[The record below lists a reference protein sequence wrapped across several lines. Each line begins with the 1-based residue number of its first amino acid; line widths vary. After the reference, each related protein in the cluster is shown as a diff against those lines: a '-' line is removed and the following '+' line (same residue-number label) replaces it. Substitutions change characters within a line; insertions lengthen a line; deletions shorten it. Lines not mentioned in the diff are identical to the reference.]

1 MGKGQ
6 QFLSEEHKILAARIA
21 DLKKISEKSRSPM
34 YSGFLADWEQ
44 TLAEQMLGGSPHS
57 FWGGCDESA
66 RKMLCVGVCEEEDFP
81 ISPITFTY
89 RKCDILSHRD
99 FLGALMNL
107 GIKRETLGDIL
118 VGEGYAIVFAERHLE
133 EHICREIS
141 KIGRIG
147 VKACAGL
154 NAPIPRQKF
163 QSLSGVVASVR
174 LDSVAAV
181 MCCQSREKTS
191 KLISGGLVQLNGIV
205 CTNGSKQLEQGEIV
219 AIRGTGKFR
228 LEKIGAVTK
237 KGNIHIEIN
246 KFL

>member
-6 QFLSEEHKILAARIA
+6 KFPSEEHKILAARIA
-21 DLKKISEKSRSPM
+21 DLKTISEKSRSPM

-44 TLAEQMLGGSPHS
+44 TLAHQMLGNTPHS
-57 FWGGCDESA
+57 FWGGCEEST
-66 RKMLCVGVCEEEDFP
+66 RKMLCVGVCDESDFP
-81 ISPITFTY
+81 ISSITFTY

-133 EHICREIS
+133 EHICREIC
-141 KIGRIG
+141 KIGRVG
-147 VKACAGL
+147 VKAEAGIT
-154 NAPIPRQKF
+154 APIPQQKF
-163 QSLSGVVASVR
+163 QKFSGVVASTR
-174 LDSVAAV
+174 LDSVAAA
-181 MCCQSREKTS
+181 MCGQSREKTA
-191 KLISGGLVQLNGIV
+191 KLINGGQVQLNGMV
-205 CTNGSKQLEQGEIV
+205 CTNGSKQLEQGEVV
-219 AIRGTGKFR
+219 AIRGSGKFR